1 VNGYGHGEENH
12 MLKSLTELKDLIVSD
27 LRVRVAV
34 AFPYEDHVM
43 HALCRAVDEI
53 GIGIEVLLYGKAD
66 DMHPFSSLI
75 VPRADH
81 FTEINCSDEV
91 SACESAVKAVRDGRA
106 DVLMKG
112 SVSTATIM
120 KAALNKQWGLVQ
132 DSLLSHAALVQTPYY
147 HKLVVVTDGAINIA
161 PTLDQKA
168 MILENSVRFLHA
180 LGVAQPRVAVLA
192 ALEKVN
198 EKMKATVEAAEL
210 KRMYIDGAFPLCSVD
225 GPLALDNAVSL
236 SAAEGKGI
244 VSEVAGDADI
254 LLAPTLECGN
264 ILYKSLN
271 FMGGARSAAIVLGAA
286 RPIILSSRAD
296 SEESRYYSILLA
308 ATVAGRS

>member
-1 VNGYGHGEENH
+1 
-12 MLKSLTELKDLIVSD
+12 MLKSLAELKDLIDSD
-27 LRVRVAV
+27 TRVRVAV

-53 GIGIEVLLYGKAD
+53 GIEVLLYGIAD
-66 DMHPFSSLI
+66 DVHPFSSLI
-75 VPRADH
+75 ASRAGH
-81 FTEINCSDEV
+81 FTEIDCCDEI
-91 SACESAVKAVRDGRA
+91 SACESAVRAVREGQA

-112 SVSTATIM
+112 SVPTATIM

-132 DSLLSHAALVQTPYY
+132 DSLLSHAALIQSPYY

-161 PTLDQKA
+161 PSLNQKA
-168 MILENSVRFLHA
+168 MILENSVLFLHA
-180 LGVAQPRVAVLA
+180 LGVNQPRVAVLA

-198 EKMKATVEAAEL
+198 EKMAATVEAAEL
-210 KRMYIDGAFPLCSVD
+210 KKMNINGAFPLCSVD

-236 SAAEGKGI
+236 AAAEGKGI
-244 VSEVAGDADI
+244 VSEVAGDADV

-308 ATVAGRS
+308 AAVAGGS